1 MMVLPGIPGMQEEC
15 GMPDHLKNAVSGKKK
30 ARVRLHEASAL
41 NDIGYRGPL
50 NYRVF
55 QVCGW
60 ICIVIAQIVIMMSL
74 GSHFGPAEDGL
85 TGAKPLLSDLA
96 ELALPFLLIANFT
109 LIMNGQRTF
118 RALLLK
124 NFFAMAGLFAAYALL
139 LGHFI
144 TGVLTLLSDDP
155 SQVTPTLFTV
165 LRSAAENGFY
175 SFNIFVDLFLCTLV
189 MYFLN
194 ARPKRFFTGKKL
206 LLFRAFTLIPFA
218 YEAVCM
224 VVKIRTAQ
232 GRLAISP
239 YLYPLLTVKPP
250 MTFLLF
256 VILAV
261 FIKTREFRFLR
272 HGRTRE
278 EYRAFLGTNRNS
290 LGFSVFLACMLVVIS
305 AVDQA
310 AVSLLS
316 GTGTAAGLQPVYRAL
331 GFGDSRWLFL
341 LAPLVLLFSY
351 TREPKRVRWNAAIP
365 LTGFV
370 LIILVYLQGI
380 LQILHFVNLPTVRL
394 NNYTPLVIT
403 FLNTIR

>member
-1 MMVLPGIPGMQEEC
+1 MVL
-15 GMPDHLKNAVSGKKK
+15 K
-30 ARVRLHEASAL
+30 VRSV
-41 NDIGYRGPL
+41 RG
-50 NYRVF
+50 
-55 QVCGW
+55 
-60 ICIVIAQIVIMMSL
+60 
-74 GSHFGPAEDGL
+74 E
-85 TGAKPLLSDLA
+85 
-96 ELALPFLLIANFT
+96 
-109 LIMNGQRTF
+109 
-118 RALLLK
+118 
-124 NFFAMAGLFAAYALL
+124 
-139 LGHFI
+139 
-144 TGVLTLLSDDP
+144 LTLSLY
-155 SQVTPTLFTV
+155 V
-165 LRSAAENGFY
+165 
-175 SFNIFVDLFLCTLV
+175 
-189 MYFLN
+189 
-194 ARPKRFFTGKKL
+194 
-206 LLFRAFTLIPFA
+206 
-218 YEAVCM
+218 
-224 VVKIRTAQ
+224 
-232 GRLAISP
+232 
-239 YLYPLLTVKPP
+239 YPLLTVKPP
-250 MTFLLF
+250 MTFVLF
-256 VILAV
+256 VLLAA
-261 FIKTREFRFLR
+261 FLKTRELRFCR

-278 EYRAFLGTNRNS
+278 EYQEFLGTNRNS